1 MFFMADGLFVLGIVL
16 IFLLEVDV
24 ERLETENLGASLK
37 KITRMIDV
45 DIFMVMMLILGT
57 CWGFLESFYF
67 VFLMELNANNV
78 LLG

>member
-1 MFFMADGLFVLGIVL
+1 MADGLFVLGIVL

-24 ERLETENLGASLK
+24 ERLETGNLGSSLK

>member
-24 ERLETENLGASLK
+24 ERLETGNLGASLK

>member
-24 ERLETENLGASLK
+24 ERLETENLRASLK